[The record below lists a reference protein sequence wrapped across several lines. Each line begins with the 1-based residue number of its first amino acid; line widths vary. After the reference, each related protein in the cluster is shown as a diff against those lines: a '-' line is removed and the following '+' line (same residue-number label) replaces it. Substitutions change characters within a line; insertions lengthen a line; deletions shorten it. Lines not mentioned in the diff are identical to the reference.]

1 MAKNKSKAK
10 SKNRGVLRLRPV
22 IKLKRKAP
30 GQAPGTIEHTG
41 VQRMESVQL
50 TVHDYSDQHCDQI
63 AIRSIEKSA
72 RVCAPWGPTI
82 WPMPSST
89 MW

>member
-1 MAKNKSKAK
+1 MTKSKSKSKA
-10 SKNRGVLRLRPV
+10 RGNNKVKDVLRLRPV

-63 AIRSIEKSA
+63 AIRSIKKSA
-72 RVCAPWGPTI
+72 RV
-82 WPMPSST
+82 
-89 MW
+89 